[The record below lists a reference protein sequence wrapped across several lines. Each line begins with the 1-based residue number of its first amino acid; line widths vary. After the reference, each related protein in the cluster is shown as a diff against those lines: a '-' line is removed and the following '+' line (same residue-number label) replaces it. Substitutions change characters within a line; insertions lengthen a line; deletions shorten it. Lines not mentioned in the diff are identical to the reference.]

1 MPATK
6 KTMRHASGIKAHRQS
21 LKHQSHNRFVK
32 KTVRQAIRAA
42 ADGAAAKNPESGKL
56 LSQAASTID
65 RAALRGII
73 HWKTAARRKSRLA
86 KRTIVLLATVPA
98 PAKA

>member
-1 MPATK
+1 
-6 KTMRHASGIKAHRQS
+6 MRHASGIKAHRQS